1 MNSCRTG
8 TSREYQTVDTSR
20 LTLMQLYHL
29 LNMQAIT
36 ELNPTKIL
44 WPILAIPILANV
56 ALLLIIVIRAR
67 IDKK

>member
-1 MNSCRTG
+1 MNSCRMG

-20 LTLMQLYHL
+20 LTLMQLYRL

-36 ELNPTKIL
+36 ELNPTKML
-44 WPILAIPILANV
+44 WPILAIPIYAR
-56 ALLLIIVIRAR
+56 LLIIVIISR